1 MDIKSFF
8 TQDKGALSVSGGGEI
23 YEIEPTEK
31 GMHPLPIGKPGCLN
45 DLKFVITGVQRSLNL
60 QEVEKLIKQYGGHA
74 SFGAVSNKTSYLL
87 LGKDG
92 GKLKIKSA
100 AKYGT
105 KIIDE
110 KGLFDMISTS
120 IALSDRVRLVGLVQA
135 SIHNDKTGI
144 ITAINKDTGRIRVKL
159 DGGNM
164 EIDVKPC
171 NISNPCDSNQRV
183 SENQTQA
190 PRGAIDGN
198 NVHKRVVR
206 DIISDS
212 DDDMP
217 LSVGCYFKRKREA
230 ALATVLNCYL
240 PTEGNSWKRMTTH
253 VLKTIC
259 KQKQSSQHSNA
270 SDTYKPNEQEAIEL
284 LGFALKNIS
293 DISCERVDEVLRNCG
308 HFEISDDD
316 QGDIGNTKIVF
327 SDETEIKKW
336 VVANCKITDIYSD
349 AQIVQE
355 CRKIK
360 DRKKE
365 QLRID
370 MEIQTKKAE
379 IAELET
385 KRSQL

>member
-8 TQDKGALSVSGGGEI
+8 TKPKGEPSVSCGGGVN
-23 YEIEPTEK
+23 YQVEPTEK

-45 DLKFVITGVQRSLNL
+45 DLNFVITGVQRSLKKD
-60 QEVEKLIKQYGGHA
+60 EVEKLIKQYGGRV
-74 SFGAVSNKTSYLL
+74 SWAVSIKTSYLL

-92 GKLKIKSA
+92 GEHKIKAA
-100 AKYGT
+100 AKYGP

-120 IALSDRVRLVGLVQA
+120 IALSDRVRVVGLVQA
-135 SIHNDKTGI
+135 SNHNDKTGI
-144 ITAINKDTGRIRVKL
+144 ITAINQDTGRIRVKL

-190 PRGAIDGN
+190 PRGEIDGN

-217 LSVGCYFKRKREA
+217 LSGTCHFKRKRAA
-230 ALATVLNCYL
+230 ALAAVLNDDL
-240 PTEGNSWKRMTTH
+240 PTEGNSWKIMTTH

-259 KQKQSSQHSNA
+259 KQKQSSQHSNV

-284 LGFALKNIS
+284 FDFALKNIS

-316 QGDIGNTKIVF
+316 QDDIGNTKIVF

-370 MEIQTKKAE
+370 MEIQTMKTK

>member
-45 DLKFVITGVQRSLNL
+45 DLNFVITGVQRSLKTD
-60 QEVEKLIKQYGGHA
+60 EVEKLIKQY
-74 SFGAVSNKTSYLL
+74 GAVSNKTSYLL

-120 IALSDRVRLVGLVQA
+120 IALSERVRVVGLVQA
-135 SIHNDKTGI
+135 SNHNDKTGI
-144 ITAINKDTGRIRVKL
+144 ITAINQDTGSIRVKL
-159 DGGNM
+159 DHCDI

-171 NISNPCDSNQRV
+171 NTNPCGSNQRV

-217 LSVGCYFKRKREA
+217 LSRTCHFKRKRAA
-230 ALATVLNCYL
+230 ALATALNDYL

-284 LGFALKNIS
+284 LDFALKHIS

-308 HFEISDDD
+308 HFEILDDD
-316 QGDIGNTKIVF
+316 QDDVDDTIVF
-327 SDETEIKKW
+327 SDETELKEW
-336 VVANCKITDIYSD
+336 VVANCKITEIYSD

-355 CRKIK
+355 CGKIK
-360 DRKKE
+360 DRKKEE

-370 MEIQTKKAE
+370 MEIQTKE
-379 IAELET
+379 EELAALKT

>member
-8 TQDKGALSVSGGGEI
+8 TKPKGEPSVSRGGGVN
-23 YEIEPTEK
+23 YQVEPTEK

-45 DLKFVITGVQRSLNL
+45 DLNFVITGVQRSLKTD
-60 QEVEKLIKQYGGHA
+60 EVEKLIKQYGGHV
-74 SFGAVSNKTSYLL
+74 SSAVSSKTSYLL
-87 LGKDG
+87 LGKYG
-92 GKLKIKSA
+92 GEHKIKAA
-100 AKYGT
+100 AKNGT
-105 KIIDE
+105 QIIDE
-110 KGLFDMISTS
+110 KELFDKISTS

-144 ITAINKDTGRIRVKL
+144 ITAINPDTGRIRVKL
-159 DGGNM
+159 DQCDI

-171 NISNPCDSNQRV
+171 NTNPCGSNQRV

-198 NVHKRVVR
+198 NVHKRRVR
-206 DIISDS
+206 DINSDS
-212 DDDMP
+212 DDDTP
-217 LSVGCYFKRKREA
+217 LSGICHFKRKRA
-230 ALATVLNCYL
+230 ALAAALNDDL

-270 SDTYKPNEQEAIEL
+270 SDTYNPNEQEAIEL
-284 LGFALKNIS
+284 LDFALKNIS

>member
-8 TQDKGALSVSGGGEI
+8 TKPKGEPSVSCGGGVN
-23 YEIEPTEK
+23 YQVEPTEK

-45 DLKFVITGVQRSLNL
+45 DLNFVITGVQRSLKTD
-60 QEVEKLIKQYGGHA
+60 EVEKLIKQYGGRV
-74 SFGAVSNKTSYLL
+74 SSAVSSKTSYLL
-87 LGKDG
+87 LGKYG
-92 GKLKIKSA
+92 GELKKKAA
-100 AKYGT
+100 AKNGT
-105 KIIDE
+105 QIIDE
-110 KGLFDMISTS
+110 KELFDKISTS
-120 IALSDRVRLVGLVQA
+120 IAISDRVRLVGLVQA

-144 ITAINKDTGRIRVKL
+144 ITAINPDTGRIRVKL
-159 DGGNM
+159 DHCDI

-171 NISNPCDSNQRV
+171 NTNPCGSNQRV

-217 LSVGCYFKRKREA
+217 LSGTCHFKRKRAA
-230 ALATVLNCYL
+230 ALAAVLNDDL

-284 LGFALKNIS
+284 LDFALKNIS